1 MKTAAGEV
9 QKRIREAAEFAVT
22 QMAEAD
28 SSLSEAVEK
37 NPGLHMAINSSF
49 LYRDKRSVKTVQS
62 SRRVAVKVSKTGKKI
77 GVESVSIFDGPAIKK
92 HYRLLSD
99 DEAKGLVPLEKA
111 VSQEIVS
118 LGDLIFVLVGTIK
131 GLRPSA
137 EAVGGK
143 NVSELRLTP
152 SQIGEFEKIEEGIYS
167 IKKIMPVEELL
178 AKMGDDLSEQGGLPA
193 SDREKVATAYD
204 LLLDNATTDVVVPT
218 GKKIKADGTI
228 LGQIAGSLRRQTEEY
243 SAALEALDSSPK
255 DEHPLNEVLRIAYNF
270 TTDVMPLVYLF
281 MSICDL
287 KPIIFWCTVDAQ
299 WSLASAFAALPWAA
313 LGRKEKLE
321 EYQQIVSQA
330 RNHAFHHVLPFDSTV
345 EIDVSDLEVRAEK
358 IRLFT
363 PFGGKHERGVRL
375 KDQALADLFDEF
387 SRAKWRPV
395 SNVFWEANLK
405 VMQAASELAKA
416 ILDALILLHNTKAV
430 SG

>member
-1 MKTAAGEV
+1 MNQGMNEILK
-9 QKRIREAAEFAVT
+9 KIREAAEFTVA
-22 QMAEAD
+22 QMVDVD
-28 SSLSEAVEK
+28 SSLAQTLENS
-37 NPGLHMAINSSF
+37 PGSNLAINSSF

-62 SRRVAVKVSKTGKKI
+62 SRRVAVKVSKSGKKTRA
-77 GVESVSIFDGPAIKK
+77 ETVSIFDGPPIKK
-92 HYRLLSD
+92 HYRILSD
-99 DEAKGLVPLEKA
+99 EDAKELVPLEQA
-111 VSQEIVS
+111 VSQEVAS
-118 LGDLIFVLVGTIK
+118 LGDLIFVLIGTIK

-137 EAVGGK
+137 EPVGGK
-143 NVSELRLTP
+143 IVSELRLTP
-152 SQIGEFEKIEEGIYS
+152 SQGGEFEKIEEGVYS

-178 AKMGDDLSEQGGLPA
+178 AKMDDDLSGQGGLPG
-193 SDREKVATAYD
+193 SDREKIATAYD

-218 GKKIKADGTI
+218 GKKVSADGTI

-243 SAALEALDSSPK
+243 SAALKALDSSPK
-255 DEHPLNEVLRIAYNF
+255 DEHALNEVLRIAYNF

-299 WSLASAFAALPWAA
+299 WSLSSAFTALPWAA

-363 PFGGKHERGVRL
+363 PYGGKHEKGVRL
-375 KDQALADLFDEF
+375 KDHALADLFDEF

-395 SNVFWEANLK
+395 SNVFWKANLK
-405 VMQAASELAKA
+405 VMKAASDLAKA
-416 ILDALILLHNTKAV
+416 ILDTLILLHHAKAAFQ
-430 SG
+430 